1 MFCFEDF
8 AAFSGGEGV
17 TGSATKE
24 RWKRMNRVVITGL
37 GCITPIGNSPEA
49 LWQSL
54 EQGRSGIL
62 PIPSDTPAATPDPR
76 LRFKT
81 LALVPDFDPSSLSP
95 TQIATSE
102 RSSQFAM
109 LAARQAVAN
118 SDLLAHHPLDRVAV
132 LLGCS
137 SGGQVV
143 EENAI
148 ADVHCR
154 DARVHPLGIA
164 RMMASNGTSQVAIDH
179 GITGPA
185 LTITTACAS
194 GAHAIGLA
202 FQMIRS
208 GMISAALAGAHE
220 ACLTKTCLRAWDSMR
235 VVSPTFCRPF
245 AADRDGMTLAEGA
258 AVLAL
263 ETLSSARARNAP
275 IYAELLGCGMSTDAH
290 HMTQPLPAG
299 PSKAIFAAL
308 DDAALT
314 LASTD
319 QPGNAQ
325 TLREEIAYINAHG
338 TGTQANDA
346 AETAALATVF
356 GPRLA
361 HIPVSG
367 TKGFHG
373 HSLAGSSAIEAL
385 ITALALHHRR
395 LPFTVGTSTLDPT
408 LTLDLI
414 LNTPRTLDLD
424 QPAVA
429 LSNALAFG
437 GLNAILALR
446 TVP

>member
-1 MFCFEDF
+1 
-8 AAFSGGEGV
+8 
-17 TGSATKE
+17 
-24 RWKRMNRVVITGL
+24 MNRVVITGL

-54 EQGRSGIL
+54 EDGRSGIA
-62 PIPSDTPAATPDPR
+62 PIPPNTLAATPDPR
-76 LRFKT
+76 LRFT
-81 LALVPDFDPSSLSP
+81 RLALVPDFDPSSISP

-109 LAARQAVAN
+109 LAARQAVAH
-118 SDLLAHHPLDRVAV
+118 SGLLAHHSRDRVAV

-179 GITGPA
+179 AITGPA

-202 FQMIRS
+202 FHMIRS

-245 AADRDGMTLAEGA
+245 AADRDGMTLAEGS

-263 ETLSSARARNAP
+263 ETLASARARNAP
-275 IYAELLGCGMSTDAH
+275 IFAEILGCGMSTDAH
-290 HMTQPLPAG
+290 HMTQPNPQGPA
-299 PSKAIFAAL
+299 KAVFAAL
-308 DDAALT
+308 DDAAQT
-314 LASTD
+314 LAATN

-325 TLREEIAYINAHG
+325 SLREQIAYINAHG
-338 TGTQANDA
+338 TGTQANDS
-346 AETAALATVF
+346 AETAALAAVF

-361 HIPVSG
+361 DIPVSG

-373 HSLAGSSAIEAL
+373 QSLAGSSAIETL
-385 ITALALHHRR
+385 ITALALHRRR
-395 LPFTVGTSTLDPT
+395 LPFTVGTSTLDPAFP
-408 LTLDLI
+408 LDLI
-414 LNTPRTLDLD
+414 LRTPRPLHPDK
-424 QPAVA
+424 PAIA
-429 LSNALAFG
+429 LTNAFAFG

-446 TVP
+446 TAP